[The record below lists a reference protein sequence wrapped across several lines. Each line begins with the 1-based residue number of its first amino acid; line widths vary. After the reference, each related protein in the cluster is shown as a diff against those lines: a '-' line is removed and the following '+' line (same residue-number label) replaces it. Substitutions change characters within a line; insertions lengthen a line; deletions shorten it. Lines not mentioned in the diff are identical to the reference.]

1 MRNLVILALAALGAA
16 PSFGAVVLFSDFGP
30 PGNPYNAG
38 GWVVRNN
45 QEVALG
51 FSVNAALPLLEIDVP
66 VFFSSPQPSV
76 LPSQPLL
83 VELVGPYPT
92 NQQTPAAPF
101 NVIESWTINASGPP
115 VTTTV
120 HHLSSTLQPVLDPL
134 QRYFVKMSSVG
145 LSEPFQ
151 WAWNINNQGVNGFA
165 LTNSGTW
172 VSSSLSAPAME
183 VLGVSGGQSTA
194 PVPEPGTVGLI
205 AAGLLGGMVFRHRA
219 RR

>member
-38 GWVVRNN
+38 GWVVKNN
-45 QEVALG
+45 QQVALR
-51 FSVNAALPLLEIDVP
+51 FSVNAALPLLEINVP
-66 VFFSSPQPSV
+66 VSFSSPQPSV
-76 LPSQPLL
+76 LPNQPLL

-101 NVIESWTINASGPP
+101 NV
-115 VTTTV
+115 
-120 HHLSSTLQPVLDPL
+120 
-134 QRYFVKMSSVG
+134 R

-165 LTNSGTW
+165 LTNPGW
-172 VSSSLSAPAME
+172 VASSLSAPAME

-205 AAGLLGGMVFRHRA
+205 AAGLLGGTLFRHRA